1 MNLTRR
7 SGVILIACL
16 TIFAISVVLSGGTE
30 MSLGTTD
37 FQHVQIAS
45 EANASAHHEYGE
57 TDQSEDCHPGM
68 ACSLMAIGTQQK
80 NITRTR
86 RGFDVKPLTF
96 SLVANR
102 FTPEFD
108 PPPPRRA
115 V

>member
-45 EANASAHHEYGE
+45 EANASAHHAYGE
-57 TDQSEDCHPGM
+57 TDRSEDCHPGM

-80 NITRTR
+80 NITQTQRV
-86 RGFDVKPLTF
+86 FDVKPVT
-96 SLVANR
+96 VARVADR
-102 FTPEFD
+102 FTPLSD
-108 PPPPRRA
+108 PPPPRQA
-115 V
+115 I

>member
-16 TIFAISVVLSGGTE
+16 TILAISVVLSGGTE

-37 FQHVQIAS
+37 FQHVHIAS

-80 NITRTR
+80 NITQTQRV
-86 RGFDVKPLTF
+86 FDVKPLKY
-96 SLVANR
+96 S
-102 FTPEFD
+102 
-108 PPPPRRA
+108 
-115 V
+115 